1 MKFIYRYFL
10 LIYGS
15 ASPLPYQAS
24 DKKMVILE
32 EETHEKF
39 GYYPSDLS
47 RGSHKRILAKCDD
60 CGKIREM
67 NKGDYSA
74 LCRSCGRKSEKNP
87 MYGKSHSEESRLK
100 ISQNRIYQKGENHPS
115 YTLKIKCICLECG
128 KEFLLKP
135 SKVKNGGGKYC
146 SNKCVGN
153 AISKNNRCENNP
165 AWKGGPIRC
174 KCKECRKIFY
184 TPLNQI
190 KKGWGKYCSRPCQTR
205 GIQRNKT
212 KPTKPEQIFEE
223 ICNRNGLPFKYTGD
237 RSFWLG
243 NANPDFIHNTRKL
256 VCEVFGDFWHS
267 PLLRRNMRYNETLEG
282 RRAQLKAEGYK
293 LIMFWETD
301 LLRKDAEA
309 YVLNILQKLKI

>member
-1 MKFIYRYFL
+1 MI
-10 LIYGS
+10 
-15 ASPLPYQAS
+15 
-24 DKKMVILE
+24 DE
-32 EETHEKF
+32 EDTFRKF
-39 GYYPSDLS
+39 GYYSTEWAPHSK
-47 RGSHKRILAKCDD
+47 KRIIAKCDD

-74 LCRSCGRKSEKNP
+74 LCKSCVRKGKRNP
-87 MYGKSHSEESRLK
+87 LFGKHHSEEALQK
-100 ISQNRIYQKGENHPS
+100 ISQNRIYAEGENHPNWKP
-115 YTLKIKCICLECG
+115 KIKLICQTCG
-128 KEFLLKP
+128 KLFYLKP
-135 SKVKNGGGKYC
+135 SGIKKGKGKFC
-146 SNKCVGN
+146 SRKCKEEWQSWYNKG
-153 AISKNNRCENNP
+153 SNNP

-174 KCKECRKIFY
+174 ECKECGKIFY
-184 TPLNQI
+184 TPLNEI
-190 KKGWGKYCSRPCQTR
+190 KKGWGKYCSRQCQTQ
-205 GIQRNKT
+205 GIRRNKN
-212 KPTKPEQIFEE
+212 KPTKPERIFEE
-223 ICNRNGLPFKYTGD
+223 ICNRNGLPFKYIGD

-309 YVLNILQKLKI
+309 YVLNTLQKLKI